1 MDKNDKR
8 EQNGREGTVKTSDNR
23 MAKREL
29 KGQENRVHDE
39 SRKGQEVQDEPE
51 WTRGR
56 MDGGGHNG
64 KEETG

>member
-8 EQNGREGTVKTSDNR
+8 EQNRREGTVKTSDNR

-29 KGQENRVHDE
+29 KGQENRVHNE

-56 MDGGGHNG
+56 MDGGGA
-64 KEETG
+64 